1 MPLSYASL
9 AEMKD
14 ELKAVGNVDDV
25 KLLNN
30 GRQASARIDRLF
42 RSLVPF
48 FFPTIKN
55 LPVPVT
61 STAVNSTAGT
71 LSIPANLLALTSLTA
86 GDVAVTAVEVYP
98 PYTSPSRALR
108 LTADCHDTWYSYQPC
123 CGKPLLAV
131 INGIFGFHR
140 DYANAWLKVDDLAAA
155 ITTTTALTFTVADVD
170 GADAYG
176 RTPRISAGNL
186 LRIDTEFFEVI
197 STNSGSNTVTVRRGA
212 NGSTAATHLIGA
224 DVEVWQVEE
233 PIKRAVA
240 RQASFMYARK
250 GTYESAM
257 ITDLGMIQFPA
268 DLLSEVYGVVQ
279 GYT

>member
-14 ELKAVGNVDDV
+14 ELKAVSNVDDV
-25 KLLNN
+25 KLLNA

-42 RSLVPF
+42 RSQIPF

-55 LPVPVT
+55 LPIHVT
-61 STAVNSTAGT
+61 PSMVNSAQGT
-71 LSIPANLLALTSLTA
+71 LAIPANLLALTSLTV
-86 GDVAVTAVEVYP
+86 GDDTVTAVEVYP
-98 PYTSPSRALR
+98 PYTSPSRSLR
-108 LTADCHDTWYSYQPC
+108 LTDECHGTWYSYQPC

-140 DYANAWLKVDDLAAA
+140 DYANAWLKVDDIAAA
-155 ITTTTALTFTVADVD
+155 LNDTALTFTVADVD

-186 LRIDTEFFEVI
+186 LRIDTEFLEVI
-197 STNSGSNTVTVRRGA
+197 STNISTNVVTVRRGV
-212 NGSTAATHLIGA
+212 NGSTAAAHLINA

-233 PIKRAVA
+233 PIKRAVQ

-250 GTYESAM
+250 GTYQSAE